1 MLRVGWVRVARNGAI
16 SNVFLL
22 NLTQP
27 GGWGEKFPK
36 PSRPNFRAFK
46 GADCSCVNACCL
58 G

>member
-1 MLRVGWVRVARNGAI
+1 MLRVGWVRIARNGAI
-16 SNVFLL
+16 INVLLL

-36 PSRPNFRAFK
+36 PSRPNCRALK
-46 GADCSCVNACCL
+46 GGNCSRVDAFCV